1 MPGQDAP
8 GLGSRSKAPEGN
20 TWMHPPS
27 IRTAN
32 TTLYQSV
39 SALSTY
45 VRVCGRAHCS
55 AHAAL
60 GASRVLLRYNTL
72 RLRPRRQRTDGRCGD
87 ACVSDSSC
95 STTRTG
101 HRRLTERTLYAC

>member
-72 RLRPRRQRTDGRCGD
+72 RLRPRRQPRAPRGAGKHAWRATEWWPGTPLRC
-87 ACVSDSSC
+87 
-95 STTRTG
+95 
-101 HRRLTERTLYAC
+101 